1 MHTKDI
7 MARTFRDKAGEDG
20 DPGGSGN
27 SGESGEDKSSKDD
40 KAFTPE
46 QFEALQA
53 QLSEVT
59 GELDR
64 FKAKHSEA
72 EKHRKEAE
80 KKAREEAEKAARE
93 SGNLEAL
100 EKSWQQK
107 LADREAELRA
117 ALEAEQG
124 HVKSLTVGQAA
135 ATIASELAIQGSA
148 SVLLPHIKQRLTTDY
163 RDGKPVTIVLD
174 RDGKASA
181 QTLDELKDE
190 IKNDPA
196 FAPLIVGSRASGAG
210 GSSGNPAGGS
220 NVVKRSSLD
229 KMSPKEKAAFYAKN
243 PNVKIVD

>member
-7 MARTFRDKAGEDG
+7 TARTFREQAGEDG
-20 DPGGSGN
+20 ADGGGAAP
-27 SGESGEDKSSKDD
+27 DD
-40 KAFTPE
+40 KGTGEQSFTPE
-46 QFEALQA
+46 QFQALQE
-53 QLSEVT
+53 QLTTIT

-64 FKAKHSEA
+64 FKAKHAEA

-80 KKAREEAEKAARE
+80 KKAREEAEKVARE

-117 ALEAEQG
+117 ALETEQG

-148 SVLLPHIKQRLTTDY
+148 TVLLPHIRERLTTDY
-163 RDGKPVTIVLD
+163 RDGKPVTVVLD
-174 RDGKASA
+174 KEGKPSA

-229 KMSPKEKAAFYAKN
+229 KMTPKEKAAFYAKN